1 MRFIITMNMPSRN
14 NPIHQIVCEHPVTSL
29 QKLLDALATQD
40 FIIVDEYYRN
50 SDAPRGTDSYYK
62 VGETAI
68 NHQYVGKIK
77 VFEDNHVKGH
87 HAE

>member
-14 NPIHQIVCEHPVTSL
+14 NPIHQIVCEHPAKNL
-29 QKLLDALATQD
+29 AELLDRLSMND
-40 FIIVDEYYRN
+40 FIVVDEYYRN
-50 SDAPRGTDSYYK
+50 SDTPRGTDSYYK
-62 VGETAI
+62 VGQTAI

-87 HAE
+87 QAE